1 MLTCIALHFKIVLVL
16 FSLIVLQVAFS
27 YCPSICEDHP
37 EQMNQ
42 TIQAGLEPQQTSML
56 EKLSSI
62 MNNKLESMKRQLEEA
77 SNTQMSELKE
87 IRLTESQIFKM
98 KLGCRYAE
106 E

>member
-27 YCPSICEDHP
+27 YRSSICEDQP
-37 EQMNQ
+37 EQMDQ
-42 TIQAGLEPQQTSML
+42 TIEAGLERQQTSML

-77 SNTQMSELKE
+77 SNTQMSDLKE
-87 IRLTESQIFKM
+87 IRLTES
-98 KLGCRYAE
+98 
-106 E
+106 

>member
-16 FSLIVLQVAFS
+16 FSLIVQQVAFS
-27 YCPSICEDHP
+27 YRSSICEDQP
-37 EQMNQ
+37 EQMDR
-42 TIQAGLEPQQTSML
+42 TIEAGLERQQTSML

-62 MNNKLESMKRQLEEA
+62 MNKLESIKRQLEEA
-77 SNTQMSELKE
+77 SNTQMSDLKE

-98 KLGCRYAE
+98 KVCRYAE